1 MRKWVDV
8 FDTIFQEDNYTP
20 ITVTSEEEYQEVS
33 TVYPFK
39 DDALEQAPFPKS
51 FPFSQFVP
59 KVYCQVKEYIYACL
73 KFSED
78 LHLRWA
84 MNGVLVHVC
93 QNDECLVK
101 WNVSHRT
108 ITSYVGKLARVYV
121 Q

>member
-1 MRKWVDV
+1 MSQLYDLLLEIRDTYSAILMRKWVDV

-20 ITVTSEEEYQEVS
+20 ITVENEEEYQEVA

-39 DDALEQAPFPKS
+39 DEQLAEAPFPKS

-78 LHLRWA
+78 LHLR
-84 MNGVLVHVC
+84 
-93 QNDECLVK
+93 
-101 WNVSHRT
+101 
-108 ITSYVGKLARVYV
+108 
-121 Q
+121 

>member
-1 MRKWVDV
+1 MCPQGYGFTVSQLYDLLLEIRDTYSAILMRKWVDV

-33 TVYPFK
+33 TVYTFK

-78 LHLRWA
+78 LHLR
-84 MNGVLVHVC
+84 
-93 QNDECLVK
+93 
-101 WNVSHRT
+101 
-108 ITSYVGKLARVYV
+108 
-121 Q
+121 